1 MSSGPRWL
9 ATIGLSVEHRAHVG
23 GGERLAE
30 LRAQLLQV
38 GGEHAVGAEQAL
50 DAHRGRDVGGREQL
64 AQVGDREHEHAE
76 HPVGAVD
83 QREALLLAQLD
94 GLQAGG
100 AQRVGGGAPAAV
112 ARR

>member
-1 MSSGPRWL
+1 M
-9 ATIGLSVEHRAHVG
+9 AAA
-23 GGERLAE
+23 ERLAVLGAE
-30 LRAQLLQV
+30 GLQV

-50 DAHRGRDVGGREQL
+50 DAHRGGDVGGREQL

-94 GLQAGG
+94 RLQTGL
-100 AQRVGGGAPAAV
+100 AQRLGGVDAAAARV
-112 ARR
+112 A